1 MNNLSIT
8 TKIMLAFAV
17 LAVGVIAMSAVSI
30 TRSWELTV
38 AADETNEAFA
48 VSTQASRLVGELNEQ
63 NNVVKAFLLT
73 GNLDNV
79 RLFEEQTRKI
89 GQGFDRIAADVTA
102 QKAGLGEQAQKSAEQ
117 NIDKARS
124 AWTKWRDEFTRR
136 QFDLMKMPS
145 TVDLARAYETT
156 GEGSALLR
164 EVFASLDAVNADLAL
179 AADANRTMQQDA
191 LTLMNTVLFAGTGAV
206 LGLAVLMAVLNHL
219 LVSGPLRG
227 LTAVTATLSSGDT
240 GVEIGWTGRKDEIG
254 QLAASLLVFRDNLVR
269 TREMEEEQRAAQ
281 VRSAEER
288 RKLMHDLADRFQ
300 DRVGTIVERLSVE
313 ATQLLAEANKL
324 STNTQDVS
332 SQTVNISAASSQAS
346 HNVQTVAAAAEQLS
360 VSITEVAQ
368 QIGNTSGLASK
379 SQVQTRS
386 ATDMIGKLAGV
397 VERVSSV
404 TDLIENIARGTN
416 LLALNATVE
425 AARAGEA
432 GRGFAVVASEVKQLA
447 EQTAKATEEINQ
459 QIAEMNNV
467 AGGAIQA
474 MSQINEMI
482 QEMTTNAEAVAAA
495 AEEQGTAT
503 REIAHN
509 VNEAAR
515 GTEQVKSSM
524 STMARAA
531 EETGNASLH
540 VAKTSETLTKEAVS
554 LKEEMSRFLSS
565 IRAA

>member
-8 TKIMLAFAV
+8 TKILLAFAV

-30 TRSWELTV
+30 TRSWELAV

-48 VSTQASRLVGELNEQ
+48 VSTQASNLVAELNEQ
-63 NNVVKAFLLT
+63 NNAVKAYLLT

-79 RLFEEQTRKI
+79 RVFEEHTQKI
-89 GQGFDRIAADVTA
+89 GKQFDQIEADVAAQEAGLNAEA
-102 QKAGLGEQAQKSAEQ
+102 QKAAEK
-117 NIDKARS
+117 NIATARA
-124 AWTKWRDEFTRR
+124 AWTKWRDEFTKR
-136 QFDLMKMPS
+136 QFNLMKMPS

-156 GEGSALLR
+156 GEGAALLK
-164 EVFASLDAVNADLAL
+164 EVFNSLAAVNAELAL
-179 AADANRTMQQDA
+179 AADANRTMQQSA
-191 LTLMNTVLFAGTGAV
+191 LSLMNTVLFVGTGAV

-227 LTAVTATLSSGDT
+227 LTAATATLSSGNT

-254 QLAASLLVFRDNLVR
+254 QLAASLLVFRDNLIH

-281 VRSAEER
+281 VRTAEER
-288 RKLMHDLADRFQ
+288 RKMMHDLADRFQ
-300 DRVGTIVERLSVE
+300 ERVGTIVERLSDE
-313 ATQLLAEANKL
+313 ATQLLGEANKL

-332 SQTVNISAASSQAS
+332 SQTLNISAASGQAS
-346 HNVQTVAAAAEQLS
+346 HNVHTVAAAAEELS

-379 SQVQTRS
+379 SQAQARN
-386 ATDMIGKLAGV
+386 AADMIGKLAGV

-474 MSQINEMI
+474 VSQINEMI
-482 QEMTTNAEAVAAA
+482 QEMTANAEAVAAA

-540 VAKTSETLTKEAVS
+540 VAKTSEILTKEAMT
-554 LKEEMSRFLSS
+554 LREEMSRFISN